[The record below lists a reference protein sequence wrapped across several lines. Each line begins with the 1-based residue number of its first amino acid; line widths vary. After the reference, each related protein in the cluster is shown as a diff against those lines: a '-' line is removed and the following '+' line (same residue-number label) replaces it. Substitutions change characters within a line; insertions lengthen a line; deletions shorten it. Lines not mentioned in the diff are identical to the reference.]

1 MKPRKYNM
9 KKGFGRWEVRAELP
23 SMKQGLLPGW
33 IVAVIMGWVGCQ
45 SLEHHAPS
53 IGSHRVT
60 IWSQTAVQFTPGIDP
75 DSVLLDDGTYRLDA
89 GRILLKPIVVPSHA
103 RRCDV
108 RLEVTVTSAGDPWDK
123 SGTLFALA
131 DEAGRDYL
139 ERMLEGDDADTTR
152 FAGIVREGDRLPALE
167 WMRFITPFGV
177 GHFSHTERAN
187 AYRPAAVAAW
197 ADSVSW
203 QADLSSLQ
211 PWMAAADTL
220 WLGAYIDTWTAEGYA
235 LSARLNME
243 ESDLPC
249 DWAPSHAILPLFNTT
264 KLAQDQRPFTQLPD
278 SALHVSFEIEHP
290 SEVDLLFLT
299 TGHGGHSGGDE
310 FTEQPHIVML
320 DGDTVEAWTPWRNDC
335 GSFRRFNPTSGFWP
349 STYVLGEDTLE
360 ERVAS
365 SDLSRSNWCPGD
377 QVAPRRMGLGR
388 LESGPHTLTVAVP
401 GAQRWTEDEFNFWN
415 LAGWLEIQAR

>member
-1 MKPRKYNM
+1 MKERRLVGSPHFHDLGFM
-9 KKGFGRWEVRAELP
+9 KKEMLVGVALT
-23 SMKQGLLPGW
+23 MLGW
-33 IVAVIMGWVGCQ
+33 AGCQ
-45 SLEHHAPS
+45 FGYAPS
-53 IGSHRVT
+53 VGSHHVT

-108 RLEVTVTSAGDPWDK
+108 RLEVTFTSTGDPWDK

-264 KLAQDQRPFTQLPD
+264 KLAHDQRPFTQLPD
-278 SALHVSFEIEHP
+278 SALHVSFELEHP
-290 SEVDLLFLT
+290 GRAATLRGLARIVRQQLEHEA
-299 TGHGGHSGGDE
+299 TGDMLVGIE
-310 FTEQPHIVML
+310 FERFDDRIVS
-320 DGDTVEAWTPWRNDC
+320 A
-335 GSFRRFNPTSGFWP
+335 
-349 STYVLGEDTLE
+349 
-360 ERVAS
+360 
-365 SDLSRSNWCPGD
+365 
-377 QVAPRRMGLGR
+377 
-388 LESGPHTLTVAVP
+388 TLT
-401 GAQRWTEDEFNFWN
+401 RF
-415 LAGWLEIQAR
+415 LEQGCLVRAA